1 MIARPTTPQ
10 LLRDCA
16 REVRESIVPAIT
28 DPTILVRLEML
39 GQLLESCAVRAG
51 HETAWMA
58 EESADL
64 LAYAADVQAAHP
76 DEALEELLDG
86 ARRAH
91 TESLLLDDR
100 IAAYDRAGRA
110 FAAALDLAMD
120 AGDEALSRRAA
131 QVVGRRRDHETETRP
146 NFSMPGRS

>member
-1 MIARPTTPQ
+1 MITRPTTAQ
-10 LLRDCA
+10 LLIDCA
-16 REVRESIVPAIT
+16 REVRGSVAAAVS
-28 DPTILVRLEML
+28 DPTVLVRLEML

-51 HETAWMA
+51 HEIAWMA
-58 EESADL
+58 EESAEL
-64 LAYAADVQAAHP
+64 LAYAGEVHAAHP
-76 DEALEELLDG
+76 DTALRVLLDG
-86 ARRAH
+86 ARDEQ

-120 AGDEALSRRAA
+120 AGDDPLSRRAK
-131 QVVGRRRDHETETRP
+131 QIVGRRRDHESETRP